1 MVDTKPSW
9 WFQSI
14 WILVKLDHFT
24 KFGSF
29 GISQLVQEFFHQTVF
44 SLLKWASSFISK
56 SELALPNVPSLHQF
70 CIQNRN
76 RNATEPMDFVYENEF
91 RLQRVGIC
99 VGPYVSIFFLHTSF
113 TFLYYYVGQTINHCW
128 ISSFAV
134 HSNVP
139 SISRTRKLTWNQA
152 LYRFYV
158 SFVGTTNIESV
169 SSWICIL
176 WSSARQ
182 QTTTNNPHHML
193 SKSAKRQQQTKRTP
207 WCKSITD
214 MTIDVPIFLL
224 FHVNFL

>member
-24 KFGSF
+24 KFCSF

-99 VGPYVSIFFLHTSF
+99 VGPYVCICFSSYLLYIPVLLCRTNNQPLLDLIF
-113 TFLYYYVGQTINHCW
+113 C
-128 ISSFAV
+128 SSFKR
-134 HSNVP
+134 S
-139 SISRTRKLTWNQA
+139 
-152 LYRFYV
+152 FYI
-158 SFVGTTNIESV
+158 TH
-169 SSWICIL
+169 
-176 WSSARQ
+176 
-182 QTTTNNPHHML
+182 P
-193 SKSAKRQQQTKRTP
+193 K
-207 WCKSITD
+207 TD
-214 MTIDVPIFLL
+214 MEPSTLQVLC
-224 FHVNFL
+224 